1 VTDRVPALLEQAGIV
16 LLVIAAGIVAIP
28 LGLAVA
34 GLGLLYLAY
43 LMERRP

>member
-1 VTDRVPALLEQAGIV
+1 MRTHAPALVEVAGLS
-16 LLVIAAGIVAIP
+16 LLVIAAVLVHLA